1 MLRGIQY
8 LGRGQR
14 IVIFILLMVGG
25 LALIAGVTLLLIVS
39 SIQAEGRR
47 RAVPLLEGVS
57 VRELAAL
64 PDGDSFPAAVAVAPD
79 GRVVTGSYVTG
90 ALWLVG
96 ADGQVTEIPGSREAI
111 GSVAG
116 LAFAPDGALY
126 IVDQLDAD
134 PRTSGGLVQRLAPD
148 GSISR
153 FAQINDGRGFV
164 TPDDV
169 ALDAAGRVYVSD
181 RGRDEIWRFAPDG
194 AGQAWWTPPP
204 QDGIESYEP
213 TGLAYA
219 AAADALIITDGL
231 NNIIYRVAVADGAT
245 TTLYQHGA
253 RPDPPGFD
261 GVTLA
266 PDGTLYVAATGQ
278 NGVARLDGAELVYV
292 AGLFRGASDVD
303 FSAPNRLIVTN
314 FDSFSLVVPAVQPR
328 LPFALDVVELSAE

>member
-14 IVIFILLMVGG
+14 IVIFILLMAGG

-64 PDGDSFPAAVAVAPD
+64 PDADSFPAAVAVAPD
-79 GRVVTGSYVTG
+79 GRVITGSYVTG
-90 ALWLVG
+90 ALWLVS
-96 ADGQVTEIPGSREAI
+96 ADGQVTEIAGSREAI

-134 PRTSGGLVQRLAPD
+134 PRTSGGLVQRLDPD

-153 FAQINDGRGFV
+153 FAQINDERGFV
-164 TPDDV
+164 TPDDA
-169 ALDAAGRVYVSD
+169 ALDAAGSVYVSD

-194 AGQAWWTPPP
+194 AGQLWWTPP

-213 TGLAYA
+213 TGLAYD